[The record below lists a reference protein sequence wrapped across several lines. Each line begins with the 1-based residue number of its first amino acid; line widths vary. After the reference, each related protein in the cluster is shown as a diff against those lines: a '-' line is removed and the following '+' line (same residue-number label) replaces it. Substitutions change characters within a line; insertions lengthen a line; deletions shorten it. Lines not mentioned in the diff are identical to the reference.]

1 MSQLE
6 KTLVT
11 YAPYPD
17 RTSQVIIGSPCNWFC
32 SLVKFALYT
41 FYVGFINTHSY
52 NQIKHDSE
60 NLGNHNIR
68 TRI

>member
-17 RTSQVIIGSPCNWFC
+17 RISQVIIGSPCNWFC
-32 SLVKFALYT
+32 SLVKLHC
-41 FYVGFINTHSY
+41 THSMWDSLTHTHT
-52 NQIKHDSE
+52 IKS
-60 NLGNHNIR
+60 NMIQKIWAI
-68 TRI
+68 TI